1 MYSHPLIQILSLLW
15 KLLTVLIIPIIIAIY
30 IKVLSHWHP
39 ELSFASLDN
48 GKNVHK
54 WIIISIYALFLIG
67 WNKLNPYVAALLKK
81 MEY

>member
-1 MYSHPLIQILSLLW
+1 MFSHPLTQILSLLW

-30 IKVLSHWHP
+30 IQVLCYWFP
-39 ELSFASLDN
+39 DFSFSELDN

-54 WIIISIYALFLIG
+54 WAIISIYALFLIG
-67 WNKLNPYVAALLKK
+67 WNKLNPYVIDLLKK